1 MREKIYIF
9 GAHSRGRSLA
19 VYLQSLYPKLK
30 VEAYLYNNKEDNP
43 PEIKRVPVLRLD
55 GQKSLHTEYPVYILP
70 VQP

>member
-43 PEIKRVPVLRLD
+43 PEIIRFI
-55 GQKSLHTEYPVYILP
+55 SLPGEAAIRRF
-70 VQP
+70 QSS